1 MTATSK
7 RQWDV
12 TELESLRSLGD
23 PEADAVVAAHFAE
36 EEAGASELF
45 RRLVFSLEPSD
56 APDGPVGRYMAE
68 IPPVPPWLDPDGLS
82 RAQDWFAHV
91 GTHVFC
97 ALYAGSL
104 PTAYACHQ
112 GVRVLATT
120 ARLETDAKRRL
131 NETAQFVL
139 DVMRP
144 GGLEPGGAG
153 FRAVRRVRLMH
164 AAVRWLIEHDPR
176 AGWDG
181 AELGRPVNQEDLLMT
196 ILTFTQVAFEGFD
209 RTGVDYT
216 PADAR
221 DYLHLWSYVGYLL
234 GVEPRFLPL
243 DRGSA
248 ETLMEHVRGVHFGP
262 SQAGRD
268 LTGALLDQAQDLLPR
283 PLRGLPGTAVRW
295 YVGDATADLIG
306 VPAADWT
313 KVLFGPLAELT
324 RRTSTLGIHR
334 RFLARFSERFG
345 RAMLT
350 AAVDAERGG
359 DRAAFS
365 IPEELQGPLG
375 VTGDPGAAARWPF
388 RRSAPR

>member
-1 MTATSK
+1 VTATSK
-7 RQWDV
+7 GRWDV
-12 TELESLRSLGD
+12 AELESLRSLGD

-36 EEAGASELF
+36 ERAGAPELF
-45 RRLVFSLEPSD
+45 RRLAFSQKPSD
-56 APDGPVGRYMAE
+56 APADPVGRYLAE
-68 IPPVPPWLDPDGLS
+68 IPPVPPWLEQEVVS
-82 RAQDWFAHV
+82 RAQSWFARV

-97 ALYAGSL
+97 ALYAASL

-131 NETAQFVL
+131 NETAQFLL

-144 GGLEPGGAG
+144 GGLEPDGAG
-153 FRAVRRVRLMH
+153 FQAVRRVRLMH

-176 AGWDG
+176 ADWDG

-196 ILTFTQVAFEGFD
+196 ILTFTEVVFEGFD

-216 PADAR
+216 PTDAD

-243 DRGSA
+243 DRASA
-248 ETLMEHVRGVHFGP
+248 ETLMEHVCSVHFGS
-262 SQAGRD
+262 SQAGRE

-295 YVGDATADLIG
+295 YVGDTTADLIG

-313 KVLFGPLAELT
+313 RVVFGPLAALT
-324 RRTSTLGIHR
+324 RRVSAVGAHR
-334 RFLARFSERFG
+334 RFLAGFSERFG

-350 AAVDAERGG
+350 AAVNAERGG

-375 VTGDPGAAARWPF
+375 VTGARTAAARWPF
-388 RRSAPR
+388 RRAAPE